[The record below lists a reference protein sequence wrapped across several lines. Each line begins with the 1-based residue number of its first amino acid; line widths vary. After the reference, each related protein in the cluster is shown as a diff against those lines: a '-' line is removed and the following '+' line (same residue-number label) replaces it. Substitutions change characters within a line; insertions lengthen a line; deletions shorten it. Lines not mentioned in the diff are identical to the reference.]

1 MRDWSLQLIIVQS
14 VFAELMI
21 SPASAS
27 VASNTDDRG
36 RRLVFQMIVDGEV
49 WDTQQ
54 KDDITQRSNIV
65 RSTEMYINSFH
76 HAIYARERLKL
87 MIFVLNLTD
96 WDVGTTF
103 FVNER
108 SILSINANITN
119 HNSDIRHSCTSLL
132 DLTHSSITPTALVQ
146 VHKVST
152 NDGTKSA
159 TAKAPLIQHS
169 VSSQLKTAASFF
181 DCSEDATT
189 TQAR

>member
-1 MRDWSLQLIIVQS
+1 MKNPLYRLEATVLFTMRDWPLQLIIVQS
-14 VFAELMI
+14 VFAELVI
-21 SPASAS
+21 SPAS

-36 RRLVFQMIVDGEV
+36 RRFV
-49 WDTQQ
+49 
-54 KDDITQRSNIV
+54 DITQRSDVV

-76 HAIYARERLKL
+76 HAICARETLKL

-108 SILSINANITN
+108 SLLSINANITN
-119 HNSDIRHSCTSLL
+119 HNSDIRHFCTSLL
-132 DLTHSSITPTALVQ
+132 DLTHSSISPIALVQ

-169 VSSQLKTAASFF
+169 VSSQLKTAASFLE
-181 DCSEDATT
+181 CSEDATT